1 MVVLAIDPGN
11 EKCGV
16 AIVAGGSVSLQE
28 VLERQGYAAF
38 LQNVTKKYDIGLV
51 VGLGSWIDGAVT
63 AHAPDHVV
71 IGDGTRS
78 SDFLRE
84 TKQSFPDLEVTVVD
98 EKFSTEEARS
108 RYWLEHRPTGWRRL
122 LPTSMQVPPE
132 PYDDYV
138 AVILAE
144 RFIAGKA

>member
-38 LQNVTKKYDIGLV
+38 LQNVTKKYDI
-51 VGLGSWIDGAVT
+51 
-63 AHAPDHVV
+63 DHVV

-84 TKQSFPDLEVTVVD
+84 TIGPLVGVVCFPRVCRFHL
-98 EKFSTEEARS
+98 S
-108 RYWLEHRPTGWRRL
+108 LMMIMWR
-122 LPTSMQVPPE
+122 
-132 PYDDYV
+132 
-138 AVILAE
+138 
-144 RFIAGKA
+144 

>member
-1 MVVLAIDPGN
+1 VGDEMVVLAIDPGN

-38 LQNVTKKYDIGLV
+38 LQNVTKKYDI
-51 VGLGSWIDGAVT
+51 
-63 AHAPDHVV
+63 DHVV